1 MVLPRLASSKRS
13 WRATSVLAIPT
24 TIARIM
30 NIARYQIVM
39 ITDSGGRCKLN
50 PPPPPTPYEPQCYN
64 LGESCNTDSDCWQG
78 GTNMCTTC
86 GQYVGNEYYKR
97 CFTPKNMPMPT
108 YMPTKPELGMC
119 GQQCNSD
126 KIVSSQDL
134 QDPPGPPTPPNTCT
148 VCSNLPGC
156 VGCMWQCVDP
166 SEWSYTM
173 KRNL

>member
-1 MVLPRLASSKRS
+1 
-13 WRATSVLAIPT
+13 
-24 TIARIM
+24 M